1 MMDQQEILD
10 RPTNR
15 WVATAVLLLVSLAL
29 AVAFYSVLGVSRT
42 ALSGRSGPAA
52 ATAQRTGA
60 PTPPPVPPPPTIVAD
75 LSFDEARASNAAV
88 PFASGPIVPAAP
100 FRYAGTPQDRSAA
113 LACLATAV
121 LYEAGDD
128 PPGEQAVAQVV
139 LNRLRH
145 PAFPKTVCGVVFQ
158 GSERRTGCQFTFTC
172 DGALDRPINPDAWR
186 RARAIA
192 EAALAGTVFA
202 PVGTATHYHTDW
214 VVPYWRGSLEKVAQ
228 IHTQIFYRWAGWWGT
243 RAAFSGTL
251 RPSEPIDRRIA
262 GLADHVADDG
272 TTLPAIAAADAVPAP
287 ARTELSIPGVPAA
300 ALKGNIVRLMDE
312 GASQFVL
319 QLDGSA
325 FPGSWAV
332 VGYTICA
339 SRPECMVMGWTSEAQ
354 TPRALPVLPT
364 TSPHMAFL
372 YRKSSVLGLAQPY
385 WDCTRF
391 ARPDRAQC
399 MVEPAR

>member
-1 MMDQQEILD
+1 M
-10 RPTNR
+10 
-15 WVATAVLLLVSLAL
+15 AVLLLVGLAL
-29 AVAFYSVLGVSRT
+29 TIALYSVLGIGRT
-42 ALSGRSGPAA
+42 PPPGRGGPAA
-52 ATAQRTGA
+52 AAARRAGA
-60 PTPPPVPPPPTIVAD
+60 PTPPPVPPAPTIVAD
-75 LSFDEARASNAAV
+75 LSFDQARASNAAV
-88 PFASGPIVPAAP
+88 PFASGPIAPARP
-100 FRYAGTPQDRSAA
+100 FRYAGTPQDRAAA

-158 GSERRTGCQFTFTC
+158 GSERQTGCQFTFTC
-172 DGALDRPINPDAWR
+172 DGALARPINPEAWR

-192 EAALAGTVFA
+192 ETALAGGVFA
-202 PVGTATHYHTDW
+202 AVGTATHYHTDW
-214 VVPYWRGSLEKVAQ
+214 VVPYWRSGLEKVAQ
-228 IHTQIFYRWAGWWGT
+228 VHTQIFYRWPGWWGT
-243 RAAFSGTL
+243 PAAFSGAL

-262 GLADHVADDG
+262 GLADHVAGDG
-272 TTLPAIAAADAVPAP
+272 SLTAVEAEPLPGEPP
-287 ARTELSIPGVPAA
+287 PPPRTELSIPGVPTA
-300 ALKGNIVRLMDE
+300 ALKGNIVRLIDE
-312 GASQFVL
+312 GAVQFVL

-354 TPRALPVLPT
+354 TPRTLPVLPG

-372 YRKSSVLGLAQPY
+372 YRKSSTLGITQPY

-391 ARPDRAQC
+391 PRPDRTQC
-399 MVEPAR
+399 MPDAAR